1 MPLLWDYLLE
11 PWRILSSFGAGTST
25 TLPPLS
31 SGICSHELVDG
42 QVLHICQVLGYSMPS
57 FVFWASLLILGLFS
71 VSSLALFFQ
80 CDGLANS
87 LLRLT
92 RELGQLTY
100 ADPQRLS
107 RAELERLNAVMGKEA
122 HVARAWRGFEETL
135 LVSPQGDDVFTPQA
149 LDESF
154 SQSRLLEEN
163 VQGAFFS
170 SLPGILTGL
179 GLLMTFVAIL
189 DGLSHVSVTATMD
202 VKGIGGLINGLSG
215 KFVSS
220 VTAVTC
226 AVLFV
231 FVERVAYARPRAAY
245 LQLLAKLNPRFRRK
259 STEYLLYQIQ
269 TQLAELAEL
278 GRSRK
283 P

>member
-1 MPLLWDYLLE
+1 
-11 PWRILSSFGAGTST
+11 
-25 TLPPLS
+25 
-31 SGICSHELVDG
+31 
-42 QVLHICQVLGYSMPS
+42 MPS
-57 FVFWASLLILGLFS
+57 FVFWASLLILALFAT
-71 VSSLALFFQ
+71 SSLALFFQ

-87 LLRLT
+87 LLRLS
-92 RELGQLTY
+92 RELGKLSY

-107 RAELERLNAVMGKEA
+107 RAELERLSTIMRGEE
-122 HVARAWRGFEETL
+122 HVSRAWLGFEETL
-135 LVSPQGDDVFTPQA
+135 LVSPLGDDVYTPEA
-149 LDESF
+149 LDHSF
-154 SQSRLLEEN
+154 SKQRLLDEN

-231 FVERVAYARPRAAY
+231 FVERIAYARPHAAY
-245 LQLLAKLNPRFRRK
+245 LTLLSKLGPRFRRK

-269 TQLAELAEL
+269 SQLAELAALE
-278 GRSRK
+278 RARK